1 MGYCSDLYFKCHKD
15 IAPELFSLL
24 EQHELSGYI
33 ENIAIVDDD
42 YIAFS
47 MFCLKWYTG
56 YSSIDAINAFVDSN
70 SSQVAFIRNGEDS
83 DDVGTCGDT
92 YGLGLDYY
100 VEFYVEGVEGEPTS
114 YDKLRAN
121 LVASKPE
128 YFI

>member
-1 MGYCSDLYFKCHKD
+1 MGYRSDLYFKCHKD

-24 EQHELSGYI
+24 EQRELSKYI
-33 ENIAIVDDD
+33 EDIAIVDDD

-47 MFCLKWYTG
+47 MLSLKWYDG
-56 YSSIDAINAFVDSN
+56 YPDVDTINSFINSH

-83 DDVGTCGDT
+83 DDIETRGNT
-92 YGLGLDYY
+92 YDLGLDYY
-100 VEFYVEGVEGEPTS
+100 VQFYIEGVEGDSIE
-114 YDKLRAN
+114 YDTLRAN